1 MKLKS
6 FFLPFLSLFGF
17 LLGFSLM
24 VVILFTDEES
34 NHSAL
39 GMEYDSLNVSEDVW
53 VHRPVLELYARKYEI
68 EDYIPILLAIIQV
81 ESGGT
86 AEDVMQS
93 SESLGLPPNSLSTE
107 ESIEQGTNYFAQLL
121 QSVEEQD
128 LDVETAIQ
136 AYNFGNGFI
145 DYVAERSNDYSF
157 ELAEAFAREQANGD
171 RVTYFNPI
179 AVEIN
184 GGWRYNYGNMFYVPL
199 ISQFSSPSP
208 SSDTEWIRPAEGV
221 VTSPFGYR
229 IHPIYGDRRLHT
241 GIDIAGS
248 GAILASRSGT
258 IIAASYNSS
267 LGYFVRINHG
277 NGYESIYAHLR
288 HDLLV
293 SIGDTV
299 SQGQR
304 IGTMGSTGDST
315 GVHLDFK
322 IMKDEDYVD
331 PAPYI
336 GL

>member
-1 MKLKS
+1 MKLKVFMLPS
-6 FFLPFLSLFGF
+6 FLLFGF
-17 LLGFSLM
+17 IVGFSLM
-24 VVILFTDEES
+24 VVLFFTEEES
-34 NHSAL
+34 SHSAL
-39 GMEYDSLNVSEDVW
+39 GMEYGGVNVSEDVLM
-53 VHRPVLELYARKYEI
+53 HRPVLEHYAQEYGI
-68 EDYIPILLAIIQV
+68 EDYMPILLAIIQV

-107 ESIEQGTNYFAQLL
+107 ESIEQGTTYFAQLL

-136 AYNFGNGFI
+136 AYNFGGGFI
-145 DYVAERSNDYSF
+145 DYVAEQSKDYSF
-157 ELAEAFAREQANGD
+157 ELAESFARKQANGH
-171 RVTYFNPI
+171 RVPYSNPI
-179 AVEIN
+179 AVELN
-184 GGWRYNYGNMFYVPL
+184 GGWRYNYGNMFYLSL
-199 ISQFSSPSP
+199 IFQYLTPSP
-208 SSDTEWIRPAEGV
+208 SVETDWIRPAEGV

-248 GAILASRSGT
+248 GPIHASRSGT
-258 IIAASYNSS
+258 ITAASYNSS
-267 LGYFVRINHG
+267 LGYFVRIGHG
-277 NGYESIYAHLR
+277 DGYESIYAHMR
-288 HDLLV
+288 PNMPV
-293 SIGDTV
+293 SIGETV

-322 IMKDEDYVD
+322 IIKDGDYLD